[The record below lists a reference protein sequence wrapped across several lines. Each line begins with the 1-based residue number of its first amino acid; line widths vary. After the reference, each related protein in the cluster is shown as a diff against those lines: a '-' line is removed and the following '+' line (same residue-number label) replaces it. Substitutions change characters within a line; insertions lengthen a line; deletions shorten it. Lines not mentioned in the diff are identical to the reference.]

1 LIIGVLGKEFEY
13 FWGFYLLSSLARYGS
28 LCPMCLCATL
38 GIKERF
44 FGRGRQGC
52 ASHPFGVPLTE
63 SPSQQF
69 IDRNMVIYF
78 VDSLRFD
85 LFIIR
90 LDE

>member
-1 LIIGVLGKEFEY
+1 
-13 FWGFYLLSSLARYGS
+13 
-28 LCPMCLCATL
+28 L

-69 IDRNMVIYF
+69 IDSHMVIYF
-78 VDSLRFD
+78 V
-85 LFIIR
+85 
-90 LDE
+90 